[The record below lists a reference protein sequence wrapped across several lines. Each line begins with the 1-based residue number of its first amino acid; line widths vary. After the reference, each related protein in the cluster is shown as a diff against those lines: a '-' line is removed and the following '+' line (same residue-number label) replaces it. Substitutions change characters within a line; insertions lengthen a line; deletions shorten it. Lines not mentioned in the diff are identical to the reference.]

1 MHFCLI
7 SNYQITNG
15 LGQNGIPHVKYKH
28 GTILISSVFLLLIVG
43 LRYPSGHIFQLD
55 YQQRGKGQCPS
66 ADNSCY
72 LLRAG

>member
-43 LRYPSGHIFQLD
+43 LRYPSGHTFQLD
-55 YQQRGKGQCPS
+55 YLPIAK
-66 ADNSCY
+66 DNAP
-72 LLRAG
+72 LLTIAAIS